1 MNQIR
6 SARKAKSLTM
16 KELGQL
22 VGVSESAISMYE
34 TFKREPDNATLIK
47 LSDILGVS
55 VDYLLG
61 NSNSNASET
70 KKQPTAQGDELDNS
84 LVSMLMDLNPQD
96 AQRVRDFVQG
106 LKAARTEQP
115 SQNP

>member
-16 KELGQL
+16 KELGKL
-22 VGVSESAISMYE
+22 IGVSESAISMYE
-34 TFKREPDNATLIK
+34 TFKREPDNATLVK

-61 NSNSNASET
+61 NSDTSET
-70 KKQPTAQGDELDNS
+70 KKQPDAQGDELNNS
-84 LVSMLMDLNPQD
+84 LVSMLMDLDPQE
-96 AQRVRDFVQG
+96 AQRVQDFVQG
-106 LKAARTEQP
+106 LKAARTEQQAP
-115 SQNP
+115 HS